1 MTGAI
6 SGAVTAY
13 PSGALDFTPVF
24 SGIRV
29 AFCLFVCFFFILF
42 VKCFVDRCL
51 SFFLVAIVLSGL
63 LQFTDYD
70 YPFGIFKLFLQK
82 EKEVGQQF
90 HQYQQNEQ
98 PPQTTEQ
105 LTKTKYGVGNQGC
118 GLKTCKNIR
127 LGLTSCM
134 YFFLYCIIQYQ
145 ISHTCN
151 LDCCNYLRPSDVS
164 YFTITLRNHWN
175 CMCLW
180 CFTCYFWD
188 TRVFDLLPYHL
199 STASVSMLTSSAVVR
214 GVKPLSGQTKD
225 YKIGICYF
233 SVKHA
238 VYRSK
243 SENCFFQNRVYE
255 SKWSDMS
262 TRWQFQWTGTI
273 KI

>member
-13 PSGALDFTPVF
+13 PSGALDFTPGF
-24 SGIRV
+24 SRIRV
-29 AFCLFVCFFFILF
+29 AFFLFVCFFFYFICEMFCRSLF
-42 VKCFVDRCL
+42 VLL
-51 SFFLVAIVLSGL
+51 SFFLLAIVLSGL
-63 LQFTDYD
+63 LWFTDND
-70 YPFGIFKLFLQK
+70 YPFGIFKLFLQN
-82 EKEVGQQF
+82 EKEDGQQF

-164 YFTITLRNHWN
+164 YFTRNH
-175 CMCLW
+175 
-180 CFTCYFWD
+180 
-188 TRVFDLLPYHL
+188 
-199 STASVSMLTSSAVVR
+199 
-214 GVKPLSGQTKD
+214 
-225 YKIGICYF
+225 
-233 SVKHA
+233 
-238 VYRSK
+238 
-243 SENCFFQNRVYE
+243 
-255 SKWSDMS
+255 
-262 TRWQFQWTGTI
+262 
-273 KI
+273 